1 MKAIDIITNFL
12 ADNRG
17 ESFTVGYMAGRLN
30 VSASRIREL
39 LPTIPGILEVEA
51 QAETGKPKAGKS
63 FGLPAVQTPETPE
76 TLVKAYA
83 EAVQDSVEEKLHQ
96 AHAASNDLIADF
108 MASEEGKALVQVTP
122 PQETQ
127 PEEETPEA
135 CPFCGSH
142 DVAPA
147 GKEGTFLG
155 DVVLRCDGC
164 QKGFNKFS
172 RQEVPVAEKKRKG
185 PINPQYKIN
194 AKVDAVAKLGG
205 TLAYDKTT
213 RKWILTLQGTETQMN
228 SLDLSSFDPATLQ
241 K

>member
-17 ESFTVGYMAGRLN
+17 QSFTVGYLAGRLD
-30 VSASRIREL
+30 VSSSRIREL
-39 LPTIPGILEVEA
+39 LPTIPGVVESEA
-51 QAETGKPKAGKS
+51 QTEVGKAKAGKS
-63 FGLPAVQTPETPE
+63 YGFPAVQTTGE
-76 TLVKAYA
+76 LVQAYA

-96 AHAASNDLIADF
+96 AHAASNALIADF
-108 MASEEGKALVQVTP
+108 MASEEGKAPVQDAP
-122 PQETQ
+122 TQ
-127 PEEETPEA
+127 AEEETPEA

-142 DVAPA
+142 LVSPA
-147 GKEGTFLG
+147 GKAGTFLG
-155 DVVLRCDGC
+155 DAVLRCDGC

-205 TLAYDKTT
+205 TLAYDKAT
-213 RKWILTLQGTETQMN
+213 RKWVLTIQGTETQMN
-228 SLDLSSFDPATLQ
+228 SLDLSAFDPATLQ

>member
-1 MKAIDIITNFL
+1 MKAIDIITTFL

-17 ESFTVGYMAGRLN
+17 QSFTVGYLAGRLS

-39 LPTIPGILEVEA
+39 LPTIPGVVETEA
-51 QAETGKPKAGKS
+51 QAEVGKAKAGKS
-63 FGLPAVQTPETPE
+63 YGFPAAQTPGE
-76 TLVKAYA
+76 LVQAYA

-96 AHAASNDLIADF
+96 AHAASNALIADF
-108 MASEEGKALVQVTP
+108 MASEEGKAP
-122 PQETQ
+122 AQETKAG
-127 PEEETPEA
+127 EETPEA

-142 DVAPA
+142 HVAPA

-155 DVVLRCDGC
+155 DAVLRCDGC

-205 TLAYDKTT
+205 TLAYDKAT
-213 RKWILTLQGTETQMN
+213 RKWVLTLQGTETQMN
-228 SLDLSSFDPATLQ
+228 SLDLSAFDPAALQ

>member
-1 MKAIDIITNFL
+1 MKAIDIITTFL

-17 ESFTVGYMAGRLN
+17 QFFTVGYLAGRLS

-39 LPTIPGILEVEA
+39 LPTIPGIVEVDAEA
-51 QAETGKPKAGKS
+51 EVGKAKAGKS
-63 FGLPAVQTPETPE
+63 FGLPAGDTQATGELVQ
-76 TLVKAYA
+76 AYA
-83 EAVQDSVEEKLHQ
+83 EAVQADVEEKLHQ
-96 AHAASNDLIADF
+96 AHAASNADF
-108 MASEEGKALVQVTP
+108 TASEEGETLVKDAPT
-122 PQETQ
+122 
-127 PEEETPEA
+127 EEETPEA

-142 DVAPA
+142 HVAPA
-147 GKEGTFLG
+147 GKSGTFLG
-155 DVVLRCDGC
+155 DAVLRCDGC

-205 TLAYDKTT
+205 TLAYDKAT
-213 RKWILTLQGTETQMN
+213 RKWVLTLQGTETQMN
-228 SLDLSSFDPATLQ
+228 SLGLSAFDPAALQ

>member
-1 MKAIDIITNFL
+1 MKAIDIITTFL

-17 ESFTVGYMAGRLN
+17 QFFTVGYLAGRLN

-39 LPTIPGILEVEA
+39 LPTIPGIVEVDA
-51 QAETGKPKAGKS
+51 QAEVGKAKAGKS
-63 FGLPAVQTPETPE
+63 FGLPAGELVQ
-76 TLVKAYA
+76 AYA
-83 EAVQDSVEEKLHQ
+83 EAVQAYVEEKLHQ
-96 AHAASNDLIADF
+96 AHAASNALIADF
-108 MASEEGKALVQVTP
+108 MASEEGKTLVKDSP
-122 PQETQ
+122 A
-127 PEEETPEA
+127 EEETPEA

-142 DVAPA
+142 HVAPA

-205 TLAYDKTT
+205 TLAYDKAT
-213 RKWILTLQGTETQMN
+213 RKWVLTLQGTETQMN
-228 SLDLSSFDPATLQ
+228 SLDLSAFDPAALQ